1 MGRME
6 TARATGH
13 PLMLKKLFKRLGGH
27 ATSVHEDAVHEDPKE
42 TTAKHW
48 SENMAGSDAFS
59 PQVYWLAVP
68 AVQSRFRQLACRG
81 TDYSAWVE
89 YCVGNFMNSDGPVSN
104 MLSIGC
110 GSGALERDLLRLN
123 AFHHCDAID
132 IAPVAIET
140 ARREADALGAR
151 SIKYRVEDVEK
162 TDLPAGRYD
171 AVWFN
176 GSLHHIRELELVC
189 ERVRRSLKPNG
200 WLFFNEYVG
209 ANHFAFG
216 PQQVEAIT
224 HAFALI
230 PERYRVSFV
239 AGSFGQVQHRVP
251 LPDPVEVVRTDPSE
265 AVRSQDIL
273 KVVEDYFDIQ
283 TINACGG
290 SLLQFL
296 LHGIAGNF
304 RQEDPDSMRILQMLF
319 DIEDGLIESR
329 VLKSDFVV
337 VAARAR

>member
-1 MGRME
+1 MFGKFIRSL
-6 TARATGH
+6 RGDVS
-13 PLMLKKLFKRLGGH
+13 P
-27 ATSVHEDAVHEDPKE
+27 VIQDPKV
-42 TTAKHW
+42 TTANHW

-68 AVQSRFRQLACRG
+68 EVQKRFCRLACRG
-81 TDYSAWVE
+81 SDFPEWVQ
-89 YCVGNFMNSDGPVSN
+89 YCIGTFLDREGPVPN

-110 GSGALERDLLRLN
+110 GSGTLERGLFQLN
-123 AFHHCDAID
+123 AFQHCDAID
-132 IAPVAIET
+132 IAPAAID
-140 ARREADALGAR
+140 AAIRDAAALGAL
-151 SIKYRVEDVEK
+151 SIDYRVTDIEK
-162 TDLPAGRYD
+162 TGLPAGRYD

-176 GSLHHIRELELVC
+176 GSLHHIRELEAVC
-189 ERVRRSLKPNG
+189 ERVRRSLKPDG

-216 PQQVEAIT
+216 PEQVAAIT

-230 PERYRVSFV
+230 PEHYRLSFV
-239 AGSFGQVQHRVP
+239 KGSFGQVQAVVP

-273 KVVEDYFDIQ
+273 KVVEDYFDIRAL
-283 TINACGG
+283 NPCGG

-304 RQEDPDSMRILQMLF
+304 RQEDPDSMRILRMLF
-319 DIEDGLIESR
+319 DIEDGLIESGA
-329 VLKSDFVV
+329 LKSDFVV
-337 VAARAR
+337 VAATPRLNIDA

>member
-1 MGRME
+1 M
-6 TARATGH
+6 
-13 PLMLKKLFKRLGGH
+13 
-27 ATSVHEDAVHEDPKE
+27 
-42 TTAKHW
+42 
-48 SENMAGSDAFS
+48 
-59 PQVYWLAVP
+59 
-68 AVQSRFRQLACRG
+68 
-81 TDYSAWVE
+81 
-89 YCVGNFMNSDGPVSN
+89 
-104 MLSIGC
+104 
-110 GSGALERDLLRLN
+110 
-123 AFHHCDAID
+123 
-132 IAPVAIET
+132 
-140 ARREADALGAR
+140 
-151 SIKYRVEDVEK
+151 
-162 TDLPAGRYD
+162 
-171 AVWFN
+171 WFN

-216 PQQVEAIT
+216 PQQVEAMT

-283 TINACGG
+283 TINPCGG

-304 RQEDPDSMRILQMLF
+304 RQEDSDSTRILQMLF
-319 DIEDGLIESR
+319 DIEDGLIESG

-337 VAARAR
+337 VAAKPRCRLESS

>member
-1 MGRME
+1 
-6 TARATGH
+6 
-13 PLMLKKLFKRLGGH
+13 
-27 ATSVHEDAVHEDPKE
+27 
-42 TTAKHW
+42 
-48 SENMAGSDAFS
+48 MAGSDAFS
-59 PQVYWLAVP
+59 PEVYWLAVP
-68 AVQSRFRQLACRG
+68 AVQKRFCQLGCRK
-81 TDYSAWVE
+81 TDYPAWVE
-89 YCVGNFMNSDGPVSN
+89 YCIGTFLQSDGPVSN

-110 GSGALERDLLRLN
+110 GSGSLERDLFRLN

-132 IAPVAIET
+132 IAPAAVET
-140 ARREADALGAR
+140 AIREAVSMGAR
-151 SIKYRVEDVEK
+151 SIDYRVEDVEK

-224 HAFALI
+224 HAFGLI

-239 AGSFGQVQHRVP
+239 HGSAGQVQHRVP
-251 LPDPVEVVRTDPSE
+251 LPDPIEVVRTDPSE

-273 KVVEDYFDIQ
+273 ELVGDYFDIQ
-283 TINACGG
+283 TINPCGG

-304 RQEDPDSMRILQMLF
+304 RQEDAHAMRILQMLF
-319 DIEDGLIESR
+319 DIEDGLIESG
-329 VLKSDFVV
+329 VLKSDFIV
-337 VAARAR
+337 VAARPR

>member
-1 MGRME
+1 ME
-6 TARATGH
+6 TARPTRE
-13 PLMLKKLFKRLGGH
+13 PLMLGKLFKGWGDH
-27 ATSVHEDAVHEDPKE
+27 ATAIHEDPVPEDPKE
-42 TTAKHW
+42 ITANHW

-59 PQVYWLAVP
+59 PEVYWLAVP
-68 AVQSRFRQLACRG
+68 AVQKRFRQLGCRG
-81 TDYSAWVE
+81 SDYPAWVE
-89 YCVGNFMNSDGPVSN
+89 YCLGTFLNCHGPVSN

-110 GSGALERDLLRLN
+110 GSGALERDLFGLN
-123 AFHHCDAID
+123 AFRHCDAID
-132 IAPVAIET
+132 IASAAIE
-140 ARREADALGAR
+140 AAIREAVLISAR
-151 SIKYRVEDVEK
+151 SIDYRVEDVEK
-162 TDLPAGRYD
+162 TDLPEGRYD

-216 PQQVEAIT
+216 PEQVAAIT

-239 AGSFGQVQHRVP
+239 HGSAGQVQRRVP
-251 LPDPVEVVRTDPSE
+251 LPDPIEVVRTDPSE
-265 AVRSQDIL
+265 AVRSEDIL
-273 KVVEDYFDIQ
+273 KVVNGYFDIQ
-283 TINACGG
+283 TINPCGG

-304 RQEDPDSMRILQMLF
+304 RLEDPHSMRILQMLF
-319 DIEDGLIESR
+319 DIEDGLIDSGA
-329 VLKSDFVV
+329 LKSDFVV
-337 VAARAR
+337 VAARQR

>member
-1 MGRME
+1 MF
-6 TARATGH
+6 
-13 PLMLKKLFKRLGGH
+13 KKLFKRLGDR
-27 ATSVHEDAVHEDPKE
+27 ATSVHEDPIHADPKE
-42 TTAKHW
+42 ITANHW

-68 AVQSRFRQLACRG
+68 AVQKRFRQLACRG
-81 TDYSAWVE
+81 SVYSAWVE
-89 YCVGNFMNSDGPVSN
+89 YCVGNFLNSDGPVSD

-110 GSGALERDLLRLN
+110 GSGALERDLFRLN
-123 AFHHCDAID
+123 AFRHCDAID
-132 IAPVAIET
+132 IAPAAIET
-140 ARREADALGAR
+140 AIREAAAMGAR
-151 SIKYRVEDVEK
+151 SIDYRVEDVEK

-176 GSLHHIRELELVC
+176 GSLHHIRELEVVC
-189 ERVRRSLKPNG
+189 ERVRCSLKPNG

-216 PQQVEAIT
+216 PQQIAAIT
-224 HAFALI
+224 YAFALI
-230 PERYRVSFV
+230 PECYRVSF
-239 AGSFGQVQHRVP
+239 AHGSVGQVQHIVP
-251 LPDPVEVVRTDPSE
+251 LPDPIEVVRTDPSE

-273 KVVEDYFDIQ
+273 EVVGDYFDIE
-283 TINACGG
+283 TINPCGG

-304 RQEDPDSMRILQMLF
+304 RQEDPHSMRILQMLF
-319 DIEDGLIESR
+319 DIEDGLIESG

-337 VAARAR
+337 VAARQR